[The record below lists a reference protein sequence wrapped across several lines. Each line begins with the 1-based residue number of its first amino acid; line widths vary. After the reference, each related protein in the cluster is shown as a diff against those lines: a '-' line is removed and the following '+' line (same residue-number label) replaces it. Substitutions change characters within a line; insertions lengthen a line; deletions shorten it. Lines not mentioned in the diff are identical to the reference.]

1 MLALWFVMIKIP
13 YLKFETWKI
22 EAIANVLEDLLK
34 LL

>member
-1 MLALWFVMIKIP
+1 MLALWFDIIKIP
-13 YLKFETWKI
+13 LKFEAWKI